1 MGSFADGLRSLMP
14 SENTENSNSSK
25 SINSPI
31 PKRSKEE
38 RDIFADLSFSDDKK
52 KSKKKDKDDS
62 LDSILYGINALD
74 TVQDDFKNID
84 EIFDS
89 IFDDDH
95 QDKFLMNQLIS
106 QGRAY
111 SRKNGMSADES
122 DIQKAFAPQEQALH
136 NLIGD
141 LDSDMKGVQGDINA
155 MRMARTRNTK
165 TMADLVQ
172 SKASLQN
179 IKLSAIKEINKIHS
193 DMISFNMRAKAAKE
207 NTDAENSNEA
217 YAVRKLLED
226 TSVLSSVGG
235 LSNVSGARHISDTD
249 DTLEDPISTISS
261 DMDRAKAYASIDD
274 TDENN
279 YIRYEKD
286 GVELYLQY
294 SNSKGTK
301 QVVAKNAQGDIIPDY
316 PVPNI
321 SEVDFTIHD
330 DLGTATDSLS
340 RDYKLEN
347 LDLL

>member
-1 MGSFADGLRSLMP
+1 MGSFAEGLRSLMS
-14 SENTENSNSSK
+14 SEDNQNNSSK
-25 SINSPI
+25 SINAPT

-38 RDIFADLSFSDDKK
+38 RDLFANLSFSDDKK
-52 KSKKKDKDDS
+52 KSKKKDRDDS

-84 EIFDS
+84 EIFDN

-111 SRKNGMSADES
+111 SRKNGLSADES

-226 TSVLSSVGG
+226 SSVLSSVGG
-235 LSNVSGARHISDTD
+235 LSNVSGARHITD
-249 DTLEDPISTISS
+249 DNDTLEDPISS

-279 YIRYEKD
+279 FIRYEKD

-294 SNSKGTK
+294 SNSKGTR
-301 QVVAKNAQGDIIPDY
+301 QVVAKNAQGEIVPDY

-347 LDLL
+347 LDLK

>member
-1 MGSFADGLRSLMP
+1 MGSFAEGLRSLMS
-14 SENTENSNSSK
+14 SEDNQNNSSK
-25 SINSPI
+25 SINAPT

-38 RDIFADLSFSDDKK
+38 RDLFANLSFSDDKK
-52 KSKKKDKDDS
+52 KSKKKDRDDS

-84 EIFDS
+84 EIFDN

-122 DIQKAFAPQEQALH
+122 DIQKAFAPQEQA
-136 NLIGD
+136 
-141 LDSDMKGVQGDINA
+141 INA

-226 TSVLSSVGG
+226 SSVLSSVGG
-235 LSNVSGARHISDTD
+235 LSNVSGARHISDD
-249 DTLEDPISTISS
+249 SDTLEDPISTISS

-301 QVVAKNAQGDIIPDY
+301 QVVAKNAQGEIVPDY